1 MTHIFSRN
9 LSNGLAQISFSAS
22 RLIRA
27 FRQAAAIGIVALM
40 GASAMAQTAPVRV
53 SSKIDTE
60 GKLLGNM
67 MVLALEANG
76 IKTQSKVALG
86 NTKVMRGAITAGEID
101 IYPEYTGN
109 GAFVFAE
116 EKSPVWK
123 NLQTGYERV
132 KTLDY
137 AKNKIVWLQPAPA
150 NNTWTI
156 AVRKDVAAANKL
168 ATLDDLSRWLGA
180 SGGAAGQF
188 KLAASAEFV
197 ERSDALPAFQAAYNF
212 KLKPDQLLTLAG
224 GDTAVTVR
232 AAYEKTSG
240 VNAAMAYGT
249 DGALA
254 ALGLVVMEDPK
265 NVQPVY
271 APAPI
276 VREEVLKKNP
286 KIADALAPVFK
297 LLDRVTLQTLN
308 AKIQIEGQD
317 ARKVA
322 ADFLK
327 SNGLL
332 K

>member
-1 MTHIFSRN
+1 MKSICRRVALILACALLCS
-9 LSNGLAQISFSAS
+9 SALAQTA
-22 RLIRA
+22 
-27 FRQAAAIGIVALM
+27 
-40 GASAMAQTAPVRV
+40 APVRV
-53 SSKIDTE
+53 GSKIDTE

-67 MVLALEANG
+67 MVLALEASG
-76 IKTQSKVALG
+76 IKTESKVSLG

-109 GAFVFAE
+109 GAFIFAE

-132 KTLDY
+132 RTLDLT
-137 AKNKIVWLQPAPA
+137 KNKIVWLQPAPA

-156 AVRKDVAAANKL
+156 ALRKDVAAANKL
-168 ATLDDLSRWLGA
+168 VTLDDLSKWLA
-180 SGGAAGQF
+180 SSQYKAGQF

-212 KLKPDQLLTLAG
+212 KLKPEQLLTLAG
-224 GDTAVTVR
+224 GDTSVTVR

-254 ALGLVVMEDPK
+254 ALGLVILEDTK

-276 VREEVLKKNP
+276 LREEVLKKNP

-297 LLDRVTLQTLN
+297 LLDRPTLQALN
-308 AKIQIEGQD
+308 AKIQLDGQD
-317 ARKVA
+317 AKKVA

-327 SNGLL
+327 SKGLL

>member
-1 MTHIFSRN
+1 MQSIQRRAVLLTMACAFAS
-9 LSNGLAQISFSAS
+9 SVALAQ
-22 RLIRA
+22 
-27 FRQAAAIGIVALM
+27 QAP
-40 GASAMAQTAPVRV
+40 PVRV
-53 SSKIDTE
+53 GSKIDTE

-67 MVLALEANG
+67 MVLVLEANG
-76 IKTQSKVALG
+76 IKTVNKASLG
-86 NTKVMRGAITAGEID
+86 NTQVLRAAITAGEID

-109 GAFVFAE
+109 GAFIFAE

-137 AKNKIVWLQPAPA
+137 AKNKIVWLPPAPA

-156 AVRKDVAAANKL
+156 ALRKDVATANKI
-168 ATLDDLSRWLGA
+168 ATLDDLSRWLA
-180 SGGAAGQF
+180 KGGVF

-197 ERSDALPAFQAAYNF
+197 ERPDALPAFQAAYKF

-224 GDTAVTVR
+224 GDTSVTVR

-249 DGALA
+249 DGAVA
-254 ALGLVVMEDPK
+254 ALGLVILEDTLG
-265 NVQPVY
+265 VQAVY

-276 VREEVLKKNP
+276 VREDALKKNP

-297 LLDRVTLQTLN
+297 LLDRPTLQMLN
-308 AKIQIEGQD
+308 AKIQLEGLD
-317 ARKVA
+317 AKKVA
-322 ADFLK
+322 GDFLK
-327 SNGLL
+327 SKGLL